1 MASQS
6 ETDRWRQQELA
17 LTAVEHRLQALGE
30 YLAVYRAS
38 YASSGEGRH
47 YARVRMLRKDR
58 DEHASGCGYELTACE
73 RCNDPLLRKDLPQ
86 HLQDLEISR
95 VEADGGA
102 HYAYYTGVP
111 PASGARLEIVRP
123 LDTMFRY
130 FLCIGIALQVMCIP

>member
-47 YARVRMLRKDR
+47 YARVPLACLVVVPACHPQGGVLVASVAPFGGLAGDVCQSSSAGWTAAPFFR
-58 DEHASGCGYELTACE
+58 DVASSHQSQP
-73 RCNDPLLRKDLPQ
+73 D
-86 HLQDLEISR
+86 
-95 VEADGGA
+95 
-102 HYAYYTGVP
+102 
-111 PASGARLEIVRP
+111 
-123 LDTMFRY
+123 
-130 FLCIGIALQVMCIP
+130 

>member
-47 YARVRMLRKDR
+47 YARVRMLRQDIGR
-58 DEHASGCGYELTACE
+58 LLAWWWYLHATRRGASWL
-73 RCNDPLLRKDLPQ
+73 PLIMLSLAFWWAMISAMLMYSTLPP
-86 HLQDLEISR
+86 EWS
-95 VEADGGA
+95 
-102 HYAYYTGVP
+102 P
-111 PASGARLEIVRP
+111 
-123 LDTMFRY
+123 
-130 FLCIGIALQVMCIP
+130 